1 MGTEGYFAYRY
12 KGNFTHEKHD
22 ELLNK
27 YYLGKYYRR
36 CLACDA
42 NPSGHGQ
49 RFANAIPRS
58 PSALKQWVSDK
69 MKMLDNCKIS
79 DDEVVHP
86 DLPDDDSLD
95 SLEDDDLGY
104 ELSND
109 IDWTSMTS
117 FDEFTYVVDLDN
129 HVFTVNGTTHLKLD
143 NMPPREPGLGIY
155 FESED
160 DPEDRSKIPEIPS
173 EYRAKEV
180 NLWPTPNFDVKKRQ
194 QQYEALDSTVT
205 PATEWGAPVWN
216 QLTVSQRFS
225 IDLTHCLLNKYSAKA
240 ALAYTPH
247 IRKSIGRFCWN
258 ILCAATP
265 SVPLSLEEAE
275 EHPESNNLDRALS
288 PPSTNYPTARFVP
301 YRLVYD
307 LDSKPSTVST
317 SIYDTHYCW
326 VRDRFITF
334 CLRLSDPAYVAHE
347 IELMVEK
354 IRLRGHEDCIGIILS
369 SQQEMIAVAVDNGLK
384 STRKVRH
391 TPVLTINPDPTMP
404 GQASEGLLLMIHLL
418 SPLFTTRQPPWRTSW
433 PHQTPMSWNWPK
445 LPVEV
450 LQRIIRYSTTSDYLS
465 LCRVSKSI
473 RSVCLAHP
481 RFSDYTILGKIHG
494 HKLTYTAQFVLD
506 DAPTALGLCWKRP
519 RHADDRWDAWG
530 AWDAWDAWER
540 TPEELESTQNEESD
554 DDKLTN
560 DRRR

>member
-1 MGTEGYFAYRY
+1 
-12 KGNFTHEKHD
+12 
-22 ELLNK
+22 
-27 YYLGKYYRR
+27 
-36 CLACDA
+36 
-42 NPSGHGQ
+42 
-49 RFANAIPRS
+49 
-58 PSALKQWVSDK
+58 
-69 MKMLDNCKIS
+69 
-79 DDEVVHP
+79 
-86 DLPDDDSLD
+86 
-95 SLEDDDLGY
+95 
-104 ELSND
+104 
-109 IDWTSMTS
+109 
-117 FDEFTYVVDLDN
+117 
-129 HVFTVNGTTHLKLD
+129 
-143 NMPPREPGLGIY
+143 MPPREPGLGIY

-194 QQYEALDSTVT
+194 QQYEALDSIVT

-354 IRLRGHEDCIGIILS
+354 IRLGGHEDCIGIILS

-404 GQASEGLLLMIHLL
+404 GQASEAPLAYLLASSDTHVLELAKATGRSTSTYNSLL
-418 SPLFTTRQPPWRTSW
+418 N
-433 PHQTPMSWNWPK
+433 H
-445 LPVEV
+445 
-450 LQRIIRYSTTSDYLS
+450 D
-465 LCRVSKSI
+465 
-473 RSVCLAHP
+473 
-481 RFSDYTILGKIHG
+481 DYTILGKIHG